1 MAEENQK
8 QVYNPNNQR
17 PKNLGTHLFLLTC
30 IIACIAVG
38 PWAWKSPLA
47 IVSVAE
53 GEVVPSTQVKTI
65 QHLEGGII
73 DQILVKESDIVKKSD
88 PLVILAA
95 TASEVDVDEAQVK
108 IDAKIIE
115 SIRLE
120 AEINNFDVPIFAD
133 DLMANRADLVN
144 KSMELFLSRKNK
156 LEGDIREIQA
166 SIAQHQTAIDIL
178 IKQTEMSVKLLEEG
192 IITEFAHLDLLK
204 ELNAAKGA
212 LESSTEEK
220 ENITKLFIENARNA
234 RQVAQ
239 REISEL
245 NETIKALKDNL
256 KRTVITAPVDG
267 VVKNLF
273 FVTIGGV
280 VRPGEAILDIV
291 PTKDSLIVEARL
303 QESDIGFV
311 KPGQSAVVKLS
322 SSDAVNFGQI
332 DGIVERIS
340 PDTEQD
346 ENDNRIVFYNI
357 FVELDQN
364 YFESKEKTYYL
375 VPGVKVTASIQ
386 IGERTLA
393 NYLLSPFIGSLGQS
407 FQER

>member
-1 MAEENQK
+1 MEFALPEK
-8 QVYNPNNQR
+8 HR
-17 PKNLGTHLFLLTC
+17 KNTKILFIVFSLFAFTLSLWMFLFNID
-30 IIACIAVG
+30 II
-38 PWAWKSPLA
+38 SN
-47 IVSVAE
+47 AE
-53 GEVVPSTQVKTI
+53 GQVIPAGEVKTI

-73 DQILVKESDIVKKSD
+73 DQILIQESDIVKKDD

-95 TASEVDVDEAQVK
+95 TASEVDVDEAQVQ

-120 AEINNFDVPIFAD
+120 AEINDFGVPIFSD
-133 DLMANRADLVN
+133 ELVNNRPDLVN
-144 KSMELFLSRKNK
+144 KSLELFISRKEK
-156 LEGDIREIQA
+156 LEGAIKEVTA
-166 SIAQHQTAIDIL
+166 AVVQHQTAIDIL
-178 IKQTEMSVKLLEEG
+178 LKQTQMSEQLLQEG
-192 IITEFAHLDLLK
+192 IITEFSHLNLLK

-212 LESSTEEK
+212 LEVAMEEK
-220 ENITKLFIENARNA
+220 DNLTKKFIEDARND
-234 RQVAQ
+234 RQIAQ

-245 NETIKALKDNL
+245 NETMKALKDNL
-256 KRTVITAPVDG
+256 DRTVITAPVDG

-280 VRPGEAILDIV
+280 IRPGEAILDIV
-291 PTKDSLIVEARL
+291 PTKDNLIVEARL

-322 SSDAVNFGQI
+322 SADAVNFGQI
-332 DGIVERIS
+332 EGIVERIS

>member
-1 MAEENQK
+1 MTI
-8 QVYNPNNQR
+8 PLL
-17 PKNLGTHLFLLTC
+17 PKKHRKNTQIFFIIFSTFAFMSILWMFLFNID
-30 IIACIAVG
+30 II
-38 PWAWKSPLA
+38 SN
-47 IVSVAE
+47 AE
-53 GEVVPSTQVKTI
+53 GQVIPAGDVKTI

-73 DQILVKESDIVKKSD
+73 DQILVKESDTVKEGDS
-88 PLVILAA
+88 LVILAA
-95 TASEVDVDEAQVK
+95 TASEVDVDEAQVV
-108 IDAKIIE
+108 IDSKIIQ

-120 AEINNFDVPIFAD
+120 AEINNFDVPVFPD
-133 DLMANRADLVN
+133 ELVNSRQELVN
-144 KSMELFLSRKNK
+144 KSMELFLSRKDK
-156 LEGDIREIQA
+156 LEGDINEVVAAIV
-166 SIAQHQTAIDIL
+166 QHQTAIDIL
-178 IKQTEMSVKLLEEG
+178 IKQTDMSQQLLDEG
-192 IITEFAHLDLLK
+192 IITEFAHLNLLK
-204 ELNAAKGA
+204 ELNAAKGTLEAA
-212 LESSTEEK
+212 LEERDNLTK
-220 ENITKLFIENARNA
+220 EFIEDARNQ
-234 RQVAQ
+234 RQIAQ

-245 NETIKALKDNL
+245 NETMKVLKDNL
-256 KRTVITAPVDG
+256 DRTVITAPVDG

-280 VRPGEAILDIV
+280 IRPGEAILDIV
-291 PTKDSLIVEARL
+291 PTRDNLIVEARL

-332 DGIVERIS
+332 NGIVDRIS

-346 ENDNRIVFYNI
+346 ENDNRIVFYKI

-364 YFESKEKTYYL
+364 YFESKEKIYYL

-393 NYLLSPFIGSLGQS
+393 NYLLSPFLGSFGQS

>member
-1 MAEENQK
+1 MKSILPEK
-8 QVYNPNNQR
+8 HL
-17 PKNLGTHLFLLTC
+17 KNTQILFITFSLFAFTSVLWMFLFNID
-30 IIACIAVG
+30 II
-38 PWAWKSPLA
+38 SN
-47 IVSVAE
+47 AE
-53 GEVVPSTQVKTI
+53 GQVIPAGDVKTI

-73 DQILVKESDIVKKSD
+73 DQILIKESDIVKKED

-95 TASEVDVDEAQVK
+95 TASEVDVDEAQVQ

-120 AEINNFDVPIFAD
+120 AEINDFDIPIFSD
-133 DLMANRADLVN
+133 ELVNNRPELVN
-144 KSMELFLSRKNK
+144 KSMELFVSRKNK
-156 LEGDIREIQA
+156 LEGDIKEVLAAIV
-166 SIAQHQTAIDIL
+166 QHQTAIDIL
-178 IKQTEMSVKLLEEG
+178 IKQTEMSEQLLNEG

-212 LESSTEEK
+212 LEAALEEK
-220 ENITKLFIENARNA
+220 ENITKEFIEEARNK
-234 RQVAQ
+234 RQIAQ

-280 VRPGEAILDIV
+280 IRPGEAILDIV
-291 PTKDSLIVEARL
+291 PTKDNLIVEARL

-322 SSDAVNFGQI
+322 SADAVNFGQI
-332 DGIVERIS
+332 DGIVDRIS

-346 ENDNRIVFYNI
+346 ENDKRIVFYNI

-364 YFESKEKTYYL
+364 YFESKEKIYYL

-393 NYLLSPFIGSLGQS
+393 NYLLSPFIGSIGQS

>member
-1 MAEENQK
+1 MDALLNK
-8 QVYNPNNQR
+8 HK
-17 PKNLGTHLFLLTC
+17 KNTQILFYVFTSFAVTVVLWMFLFNID
-30 IIACIAVG
+30 II
-38 PWAWKSPLA
+38 SN
-47 IVSVAE
+47 AE
-53 GEVVPSTQVKTI
+53 GQVIPAGDVKTI

>member
-1 MAEENQK
+1 MSLLLPDK
-8 QVYNPNNQR
+8 HR
-17 PKNLGTHLFLLTC
+17 KNTKFLFYVFTSFSVIALLWMFLFD
-30 IIACIAVG
+30 ID
-38 PWAWKSPLA
+38 
-47 IVSVAE
+47 IVSTAE
-53 GEVVPSTQVKTI
+53 GQVIPAGDVKTI

-73 DQILVKESDIVKKSD
+73 DQILIKESDVVKKDD

-95 TASEVDVDEAQVK
+95 TASEVDVDEAQVQ
-108 IDAKIIE
+108 IDAKTIQ
-115 SIRLE
+115 SVRLE
-120 AEINNFDVPIFAD
+120 AEINDFDVPVFSDYLVNA
-133 DLMANRADLVN
+133 RPELVN
-144 KSMELFLSRKNK
+144 KSMELFVSRKNK
-156 LEGDIREIQA
+156 LEGDIKEVVALI
-166 SIAQHQTAIDIL
+166 IQHQTAIDIL
-178 IKQTEMSVKLLEEG
+178 IKQTSMSEKLLEEG
-192 IITEFAHLDLLK
+192 IISEFAHLDLLK
-204 ELNAAKGA
+204 ELNAAKGT
-212 LESSTEEK
+212 LEAAMEERDNLTK
-220 ENITKLFIENARNA
+220 EFIEEARNE
-234 RQVAQ
+234 RQIAQ

-280 VRPGEAILDIV
+280 IRSGEPILDIV
-291 PTKDSLIVEARL
+291 PTKDNLIVEARL

-322 SSDAVNFGQI
+322 SADAVNFGQI
-332 DGIVERIS
+332 NGVVDRIS

-364 YFESKEKTYYL
+364 YFESKEKIYYL

-386 IGERTLA
+386 IGDRTLA
-393 NYLLSPFIGSLGQS
+393 NYLLSPFLGSLGQT

>member
-1 MAEENQK
+1 MDVLLNK
-8 QVYNPNNQR
+8 HK
-17 PKNLGTHLFLLTC
+17 KNTQIFFYTFTSFAVTAVLWMFLFNID
-30 IIACIAVG
+30 II
-38 PWAWKSPLA
+38 SN
-47 IVSVAE
+47 AE
-53 GEVVPSTQVKTI
+53 GQVIPAGDVKTI

-256 KRTVITAPVDG
+256 ERTVITAPVDG

>member
-1 MAEENQK
+1 MNTLSEK
-8 QVYNPNNQR
+8 HK
-17 PKNLGTHLFLLTC
+17 KNTQIFFYILSLFAVTAGLWMFLFNID
-30 IIACIAVG
+30 II
-38 PWAWKSPLA
+38 SN
-47 IVSVAE
+47 AE
-53 GEVVPSTQVKTI
+53 GQVIPAGDVKTI

-73 DQILVKESDIVKKSD
+73 DQILVKESDIVKMDD

-95 TASEVDVDEAQVK
+95 TASEVDVDETQVQ
-108 IDAKIIE
+108 IDAKKIE

-120 AEINNFDVPIFAD
+120 AEINNFDVPIFD
-133 DLMANRADLVN
+133 DSLVNDRPELVN
-144 KSMELFLSRKNK
+144 KSLELFVSRKNK
-156 LEGDIREIQA
+156 LEGDIKKVSAE
-166 SIAQHQTAIDIL
+166 IAQHQTAIDIL
-178 IKQTEMSVKLLEEG
+178 IKQTEMSEQLLVEG
-192 IITEFAHLDLLK
+192 IITEFAHYDLLK

-212 LESSTEEK
+212 LETSLEEK
-220 ENITKLFIENARNA
+220 ENITKQFVESARNA

-256 KRTVITAPVDG
+256 ERTVITAPVDG

-280 VRPGEAILDIV
+280 IRPGEAILDIV
-291 PTKDSLIVEARL
+291 PTKDNLIVEARL

-311 KPGQSAVVKLS
+311 KPGQSAIVKLS

-332 DGIVERIS
+332 NGVVDRIS

>member
-1 MAEENQK
+1 MTIPLLPEKHRKNTQLFFIAFSSFAFVAMAWMF
-8 QVYNPNNQR
+8 
-17 PKNLGTHLFLLTC
+17 LFNID
-30 IIACIAVG
+30 II
-38 PWAWKSPLA
+38 SN
-47 IVSVAE
+47 AE
-53 GEVVPSTQVKTI
+53 GQVIPAGDVKTI

-73 DQILVKESDIVKKSD
+73 DQILVKESDTVKAGES
-88 PLVILAA
+88 LVILAA
-95 TASEVDVDEAQVK
+95 TASEVDVDEAQVQ
-108 IDAKIIE
+108 IDSKTIQL
-115 SIRLE
+115 IRLE
-120 AEINNFDVPIFAD
+120 AEINNFDIPVFPD
-133 DLMANRADLVN
+133 ELVNKRQELVN
-144 KSMELFLSRKNK
+144 KSLELFISRKDK
-156 LEGDIREIQA
+156 IEGDIKEVTA
-166 SIAQHQTAIDIL
+166 SIIQHQTAIDIL
-178 IKQTEMSVKLLEEG
+178 IKQTDMSQQLLDEG

-204 ELNAAKGA
+204 ELNAAKGT
-212 LESSTEEK
+212 LEAAIEEK
-220 ENITKLFIENARNA
+220 DNITKEFIEDARNQ

-256 KRTVITAPVDG
+256 ERTVITAPVDG

-280 VRPGEAILDIV
+280 IRPGEPILDIV
-291 PTKDSLIVEARL
+291 PTKDNLIVEARL

-311 KPGQSAVVKLS
+311 KPGQSAIVKLS

-332 DGIVERIS
+332 NGVVDRIS

>member
-1 MAEENQK
+1 MDVLLNK
-8 QVYNPNNQR
+8 HK
-17 PKNLGTHLFLLTC
+17 KNTQIFFYTFTSFAVTAVLWMFLFNID
-30 IIACIAVG
+30 II
-38 PWAWKSPLA
+38 SN
-47 IVSVAE
+47 AE
-53 GEVVPSTQVKTI
+53 GQVIPAGDVKTI

>member
-1 MAEENQK
+1 MNSMFLPEK
-8 QVYNPNNQR
+8 HK
-17 PKNLGTHLFLLTC
+17 KNTLFLFYIFSAFAITAGLWIFLFNID
-30 IIACIAVG
+30 II
-38 PWAWKSPLA
+38 SN
-47 IVSVAE
+47 AE
-53 GEVVPSTQVKTI
+53 GQVIPAGEVKTV

-73 DQILVKESDIVKKSD
+73 DQILVKESDVVKKND

-95 TASEVDVDEAQVK
+95 TSSEVDVDETQVQ
-108 IDAKIIE
+108 IDSKIIA

-120 AEINNFDVPIFAD
+120 AEINDFDVPVFPD
-133 DLMANRADLVN
+133 DLVKTRVELVN
-144 KSMELFLSRKNK
+144 KSMELFLSRKDK
-156 LEGDIREIQA
+156 LEGEIKELVA
-166 SIAQHQTAIDIL
+166 SIMQHQTAIDIL
-178 IKQTEMSVKLLEEG
+178 IKQIGMSEKLLNEG
-192 IITEFAHLDLLK
+192 IISEYAHLNLLK
-204 ELNAAKGA
+204 ELNAAKGTLKA
-212 LESSTEEK
+212 AIEEK
-220 ENITKLFIENARNA
+220 ENLTKEFIEDARNK
-234 RQVAQ
+234 RQIAQ

-256 KRTVITAPVDG
+256 DRTVIVAPVDG

-280 VRPGEAILDIV
+280 IRPGEAILDIV
-291 PTKDSLIVEARL
+291 PTKDNLIVEARL

-322 SSDAVNFGQI
+322 SADAVNFGQI
-332 DGIVERIS
+332 EGTVDRIS

-364 YFESKEKTYYL
+364 YFESKEKIYYL

>member
-1 MAEENQK
+1 MDVLLNK
-8 QVYNPNNQR
+8 HK
-17 PKNLGTHLFLLTC
+17 KNTQIFFYTFTSFAVTAVLWMFLFN
-30 IIACIAVG
+30 ID
-38 PWAWKSPLA
+38 
-47 IVSVAE
+47 IVSNAE
-53 GEVVPSTQVKTI
+53 GQVIPAGDVKTI

-166 SIAQHQTAIDIL
+166 SIVQHQTAIDIL

-256 KRTVITAPVDG
+256 ERTVITAPVDG

-393 NYLLSPFIGSLGQS
+393 NYLLSPFMGSLGQS

>member
-1 MAEENQK
+1 MDVLLNK
-8 QVYNPNNQR
+8 HK
-17 PKNLGTHLFLLTC
+17 KNTQIFFYTFTSFAATAVLWMFLFNID
-30 IIACIAVG
+30 II
-38 PWAWKSPLA
+38 SN
-47 IVSVAE
+47 AE
-53 GEVVPSTQVKTI
+53 GQVIPAGDVKTI

-133 DLMANRADLVN
+133 DLMANRAELVN

-166 SIAQHQTAIDIL
+166 SIVQHQTAIDIL

>member
-1 MAEENQK
+1 MNSFLPEKHKKNTQIFFFTFTAFSLMAM
-8 QVYNPNNQR
+8 
-17 PKNLGTHLFLLTC
+17 LWMFLFDID
-30 IIACIAVG
+30 II
-38 PWAWKSPLA
+38 SN
-47 IVSVAE
+47 AE
-53 GEVVPSTQVKTI
+53 GQVIPAGEVKTV

-73 DQILVKESDIVKKSD
+73 DQILVKESDRVAKD
-88 PLVILAA
+88 QPLVILAA
-95 TASEVDVDEAQVK
+95 TASEVDVDETQVQ
-108 IDAKIIE
+108 IDAYLIQ

-120 AEINNFDVPIFAD
+120 AEINNFDVPIFNEE
-133 DLMANRADLVN
+133 LINKRSDLVN
-144 KSMELFLSRKNK
+144 KSMELFISRKNK
-156 LEGDIREIQA
+156 IEGEVREA
-166 SIAQHQTAIDIL
+166 EALVEQHQTAIDIL
-178 IKQTEMSVKLLEEG
+178 IRQTEMSSKLLEEQV
-192 IITEFAHLDLLK
+192 ISEFAHLNLLK

-212 LESSTEEK
+212 LEEQVEIK
-220 ENITKLFIENARNA
+220 ENIIKEFIEDARND

-239 REISEL
+239 RKISEL

-256 KRTVITAPVDG
+256 ERTVINAPVEG

-280 VRPGEAILDIV
+280 IKPGEPILDIV
-291 PTKDSLIVEARL
+291 PTKDNLIVEARL
-303 QESDIGFV
+303 IESDIGFV

-322 SSDAVNFGQI
+322 SADAVNFGQI
-332 DGIVERIS
+332 EGVVERIS

-346 ENDNRIVFYNI
+346 ENDNRIVFYKI
-357 FVELDQN
+357 LVELKQN
-364 YFESKEKTYYL
+364 YFESKQKTYYL

>member
-1 MAEENQK
+1 MNIALLPEK
-8 QVYNPNNQR
+8 HR
-17 PKNLGTHLFLLTC
+17 KNTEIFF
-30 IIACIAVG
+30 IVF
-38 PWAWKSPLA
+38 SSFA
-47 IVSVAE
+47 IVTMIWMFVFNIDIISNAE
-53 GEVVPSTQVKTI
+53 GQVIPAGDVKTI

-73 DQILVKESDIVKKSD
+73 DQILVKESDIVKEGDS
-88 PLVILAA
+88 LVILAA
-95 TASEVDVDEAQVK
+95 TASEVDVDEAQVQ
-108 IDAKIIE
+108 IDSKIIQ

-120 AEINNFDVPIFAD
+120 AEINNFDIPIFTD
-133 DLMANRADLVN
+133 ELANNRPELVN
-144 KSMELFLSRKNK
+144 KSIELFLSRKVK
-156 LEGDIREIQA
+156 LEGDIREINA
-166 SIAQHQTAIDIL
+166 SIGQHQTAIDIL
-178 IKQTEMSVKLLEEG
+178 IKQTDMSQQLLEEG

-204 ELNAAKGA
+204 ELNAAKGT
-212 LESSTEEK
+212 LEAAIEEK
-220 ENITKLFIENARNA
+220 ENITKEFIEDARNQ

-256 KRTVITAPVDG
+256 NRTIIVAPVDG

-280 VRPGEAILDIV
+280 IRPGEAILDIV
-291 PTKDSLIVEARL
+291 PTKDNLIVEARL

-332 DGIVERIS
+332 EGVVDRIS

-393 NYLLSPFIGSLGQS
+393 NYLLSPFMGSLGQS

>member
-1 MAEENQK
+1 MNSMFLPEK
-8 QVYNPNNQR
+8 HK
-17 PKNLGTHLFLLTC
+17 KNTLFLFYIFSAFAITAGLWIFLFNID
-30 IIACIAVG
+30 II
-38 PWAWKSPLA
+38 SN
-47 IVSVAE
+47 AE
-53 GEVVPSTQVKTI
+53 GQVIPAGEVKTV

-73 DQILVKESDIVKKSD
+73 DQILVKESDVVKKND

-95 TASEVDVDEAQVK
+95 TSSEVDVDETQVQ
-108 IDAKIIE
+108 IDSKIIA

-120 AEINNFDVPIFAD
+120 AEINDFDVPIFPD
-133 DLMANRADLVN
+133 DLVKTRVELVN
-144 KSMELFLSRKNK
+144 KSMELFVSRKDK
-156 LEGDIREIQA
+156 LEGEIKELVA
-166 SIAQHQTAIDIL
+166 SIMQHQTAIDIL
-178 IKQTEMSVKLLEEG
+178 IKQIGMSEKLLNEG
-192 IITEFAHLDLLK
+192 IISEYAHLNLLK
-204 ELNAAKGA
+204 ELNAAKGTLKA
-212 LESSTEEK
+212 AIEEK
-220 ENITKLFIENARNA
+220 ENITKEFIEDARNK
-234 RQVAQ
+234 RQIAQ

-256 KRTVITAPVDG
+256 DRTVIVAPVDG

-280 VRPGEAILDIV
+280 IRPGEAILDIV
-291 PTKDSLIVEARL
+291 PTKDNLIVEARL

-322 SSDAVNFGQI
+322 SADAVNFGQI
-332 DGIVERIS
+332 EGTVDRIS

-364 YFESKEKTYYL
+364 YFESKEKIYYL